1 MRTQARCG
9 ILDHAG
15 VEAIDAATADHLAKI
30 SRAVALLGA
39 ESRICGIQP
48 AVARAMT
55 AVDAAPADAKTYST
69 MRSALMSVIRP

>member
-1 MRTQARCG
+1 M
-9 ILDHAG
+9 
-15 VEAIDAATADHLAKI
+15 
-30 SRAVALLGA
+30 ALLGA

-69 MRSALMSVIRP
+69 MRSALMSVIRPSR